1 MPVMSVPT
9 GPMMAKT
16 LSTAADCPSLIPM
29 NNKVPALKDSNS
41 IVALSVS
48 ISARISPSFTSS
60 PTFFNHVATVPSV
73 IVSLR
78 RGIVTTTTPF
88 GSPIPAFP
96 KGEGDDSEIL
106 FSSGIGFLIS
116 SPTTPP
122 LGVGGLISPEIS
134 SPSFP
139 MMAKRESTEAVS
151 PSLIPMYNKVPE
163 LKDSNSIVALSVS
176 ISARIS
182 PSFIV
187 SPTFFNQV
195 ATVPSV
201 IVSLKRGIV
210 IFVAIIIVCEE

>member
-1 MPVMSVPT
+1 MPVISVPA
-9 GPMMAKT
+9 GPMIAKT

-29 NNKVPALKDSNS
+29 NNNVPALKDSNS

-60 PTFFNHVATVPSV
+60 PTFFNHDATVPSV

-88 GSPIPAFP
+88 GKEVVGCTLSVIGCDSDLNSRFASTVASVFVSAP
-96 KGEGDDSEIL
+96 DDSVPE
-106 FSSGIGFLIS
+106 
-116 SPTTPP
+116 
-122 LGVGGLISPEIS
+122 ISPEIS

-151 PSLIPMYNKVPE
+151 PSLIPIYNKVPE
-163 LKDSNSIVALSVS
+163 LNDSNSIVALSVS
-176 ISARIS
+176 ISASIS
-182 PSFIV
+182 PSLIV

-210 IFVAIIIVCEE
+210 IFVAIIIVCEG

>member
-1 MPVMSVPT
+1 MPVMSVPA

-16 LSTAADCPSLIPM
+16 LSITADCPSLIPM

-73 IVSLR
+73 MVSLR

-88 GSPIPAFP
+88 GSSEVCGLLFMVS
-96 KGEGDDSEIL
+96 DSVEASTFASATAGLAAPPEIR
-106 FSSGIGFLIS
+106 
-116 SPTTPP
+116 
-122 LGVGGLISPEIS
+122 PEIS

-139 MMAKRESTEAVS
+139 MMAKRESTVAVS

-163 LKDSNSIVALSVS
+163 LNDSNSIVALSVS

-182 PSFIV
+182 PSLIV
-187 SPTFFNQV
+187 SPTFFSQV

-210 IFVAIIIVCEE
+210 IFVAIIIVCEG